1 MTKEYIEE
9 LERKNLYL
17 ERDKFFDKYLI
28 EGIEDA
34 LFKGEERYKRKSS
47 PLDIP
52 NGYKQGFI
60 IGLKFYRK
68 WGEYNGKTN

>member
-1 MTKEYIEE
+1 M
-9 LERKNLYL
+9 
-17 ERDKFFDKYLI
+17 DKDDFIKYLV

-34 LFKGEERYKRKSS
+34 LFKGEERYERKSS

-52 NGYKQGFI
+52 NGYKQGFF

-68 WGEYNGKTN
+68 WREHNGKVW